1 MRHTNTISSF
11 ATSRAGPCRQLGF
24 RLDLEAVPKLARELP
39 ARTIRQADVIAVVKD
54 GQIAE
59 RGSHE
64 DLMRMRGVYYGLV
77 RAQTT
82 SQ

>member
-1 MRHTNTISSF
+1 MR
-11 ATSRAGPCRQLGF
+11 ATWQAALDELMAKQKKTTLVIAH
-24 RLDLEAVPKLARELP
+24 RLS
-39 ARTIRQADVIAVVKD
+39 TIRQADVIAVVKD

>member
-1 MRHTNTISSF
+1 MH
-11 ATSRAGPCRQLGF
+11 ATWQAALDELMAKQKKTTLVIAH
-24 RLDLEAVPKLARELP
+24 RLS
-39 ARTIRQADVIAVVKD
+39 TIRQADVIAVVKD